1 MMIDLCFMILA
12 PVAGVC
18 AGHASPQPFAS
29 PSQTQPQPQSKRNQ
43 KPINNLTIN
52 DALKQAKPVSGTSR
66 GRD

>member
-1 MMIDLCFMILA
+1 MIVA
-12 PVAGVC
+12 PVAGIY
-18 AGHASPQPFAS
+18 AGHASPQNLRLLPKHS
-29 PSQTQPQPQSKRNQ
+29 PQPQSKRNQ